1 MDKQTYSLSTLKV
14 LRALMDDLS
23 GEHYG
28 LELIAATGVKAG
40 ALYPILARLEAD
52 GAVVARWEEID
63 QSIEMRRRRRYYRL
77 TPSGE
82 SIARSAIAELID
94 TLTPPRQ
101 RPTTKKE
108 WAPS

>member
-1 MDKQTYSLSTLKV
+1 MSKHTYSLSTLRV
-14 LRALMDDLS
+14 LRALLDDPS
-23 GEHYG
+23 GEYYG

-82 SIARSAIAELID
+82 SIARSALTELAD
-94 TLTPPRQ
+94 MLRPPRQ
-101 RPTTKKE
+101 RPTSRQG

>member
-28 LELIAATGVKAG
+28 LELIGATGVKAG

-82 SIARSAIAELID
+82 SIARLALTELSD
-94 TLTPPRQ
+94 LLRPPH
-101 RPTTKKE
+101 RPSTRKG